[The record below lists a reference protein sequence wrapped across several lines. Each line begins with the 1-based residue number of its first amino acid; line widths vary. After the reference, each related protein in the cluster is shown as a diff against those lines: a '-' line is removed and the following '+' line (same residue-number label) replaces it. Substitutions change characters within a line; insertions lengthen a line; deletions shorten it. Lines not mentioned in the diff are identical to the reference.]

1 MKNKKTLKDLNLIDR
16 FLFAEV
22 MEDAETGQ
30 DILSIILGQDVQL
43 VPGSQTEKEYRISP
57 LAKSIRM
64 DVFLMSE
71 EGIVYDIEAQ
81 GTYRSDLRKRSRYY
95 QSLLDGS
102 LLESGENSYNLLK
115 DSFIIVITNY
125 DIFGLGKYCYTFEA
139 VCREHPA
146 LSLQDGAIRI
156 FLNTR
161 GTNRDEISSELADFL
176 HYMENSTDETAL
188 KTGSVRIRRIHEHVC
203 EVRQSEAIGMK
214 FMRELEEKSQ
224 ARAEGCQAGLTD
236 GILTSIKNLMETM
249 DLTAEKAMKALKVP
263 KEEWEKY
270 LKLLEK

>member
-1 MKNKKTLKDLNLIDR
+1 MKNKKALKDLNLIDR

-22 MEDAETGQ
+22 MEDVETGQ

-102 LLESGENSYNLLK
+102 LLESGEK
-115 DSFIIVITNY
+115 IAII
-125 DIFGLGKYCYTFEA
+125 C
-139 VCREHPA
+139 
-146 LSLQDGAIRI
+146 
-156 FLNTR
+156 
-161 GTNRDEISSELADFL
+161 
-176 HYMENSTDETAL
+176 
-188 KTGSVRIRRIHEHVC
+188 
-203 EVRQSEAIGMK
+203 
-214 FMRELEEKSQ
+214 
-224 ARAEGCQAGLTD
+224 
-236 GILTSIKNLMETM
+236 
-249 DLTAEKAMKALKVP
+249 
-263 KEEWEKY
+263 
-270 LKLLEK
+270 

>member
-22 MEDAETGQ
+22 MEDVETGQ
-30 DILSIILGQDVQL
+30 DILSIILGQDIQL
-43 VPGSQTEKEYRISP
+43 ISGSQTEKEYRISP

-64 DVFLMSE
+64 DVFSVSE

-95 QSLLDGS
+95 QSLMDGS
-102 LLESGENSYNLLK
+102 LLESGENNYNLLK

-125 DIFGLGKYCYTFEA
+125 DIFDLGKYCYTFEA

-146 LSLQDGAIRI
+146 LLLRDGATRI

-161 GTNRDEISSELADFL
+161 GTNKDEVSSELVDFL
-176 HYMENSTDETAL
+176 HYMENSTDEMVL
-188 KTGSVRIRRIHEHVC
+188 ETGSVRIRRIHERVC
-203 EVRQSEAIGMK
+203 KVRQSEAIGMK
-214 FMRELEEKSQ
+214 FMRELEEKSE

-249 DLTAEKAMKALKVP
+249 DLTAEKARSVKSQRKSG
-263 KEEWEKY
+263 KNI
-270 LKLLEK
+270 

>member
-1 MKNKKTLKDLNLIDR
+1 MKNKKALKDLNLIDR

-81 GTYRSDLRKRSRYY
+81 GTYRNDLRKRSRYY

-161 GTNRDEISSELADFL
+161 GTNRDE
-176 HYMENSTDETAL
+176 MAL

>member
-1 MKNKKTLKDLNLIDR
+1 MR
-16 FLFAEV
+16 FHRNWPIF
-22 MEDAETGQ
+22 
-30 DILSIILGQDVQL
+30 SI
-43 VPGSQTEKEYRISP
+43 
-57 LAKSIRM
+57 
-64 DVFLMSE
+64 
-71 EGIVYDIEAQ
+71 
-81 GTYRSDLRKRSRYY
+81 
-95 QSLLDGS
+95 
-102 LLESGENSYNLLK
+102 
-115 DSFIIVITNY
+115 
-125 DIFGLGKYCYTFEA
+125 
-139 VCREHPA
+139 
-146 LSLQDGAIRI
+146 
-156 FLNTR
+156 
-161 GTNRDEISSELADFL
+161 
-176 HYMENSTDETAL
+176 YMENSTDEMAL